1 MDLLRWRSI
10 AGDLGSGDGGIM
22 GKNSNIS
29 WTDHTWNPWQGCK
42 KVSAGCK
49 NCYMFRDK
57 ARYGQD
63 PEIVIRSKPATFN
76 KPMTWKDPAMVFVCS
91 WSDFFIEEADAW
103 RDVAWEIIRSSP
115 QLIFQILTKRPE
127 RIIEHLPFCWG
138 DGYPNVWMGV
148 TAENQEM
155 ADLRIPLLLEVPA
168 AVRFVSAEPL
178 LGPINF
184 WKFATREET
193 FGSMYDH
200 RGTYPFYQVIGMHG
214 SVKYHEGID
223 WIIVGG
229 ESGSSC
235 RDMNPEWARS
245 IKTQCVDEAGV
256 PFFMKQMS
264 GNTKAERE
272 AIPEDLIIRE
282 FPA

>member
-1 MDLLRWRSI
+1 
-10 AGDLGSGDGGIM
+10 M

-103 RDVAWEIIRSSP
+103 RDDAWEIIRNSP

-127 RIIEHLPFCWG
+127 RIIEHLPFGWG

-155 ADLRIPLLLEVPA
+155 ADLRIPILLNLPA
-168 AVRFVSAEPL
+168 AVHFVSCEPL
-178 LGPINF
+178 LGKIIFPRIVGRT
-184 WKFATREET
+184 ATWDSLSGWGVIT
-193 FGSMYDH
+193 
-200 RGTYPFYQVIGMHG
+200 RGICGQMIPNMRGPRL
-214 SVKYHEGID
+214 D
-223 WIIVGG
+223 WVIVGG
-229 ESGSSC
+229 ESGPGC
-235 RDMNPEWARS
+235 RDMNPEWAELIRY
-245 IKTQCVDEAGV
+245 QCDYEFDDGT

>member
-10 AGDLGSGDGGIM
+10 GGDLGSGDGGIM

-103 RDVAWEIIRSSP
+103 RDDAWEIIRNSP

-127 RIIEHLPFCWG
+127 RIIEHLPFGWG

-155 ADLRIPLLLEVPA
+155 ADLRIPILLGVPA
-168 AVRFVSAEPL
+168 VKRFLSCEPM
-178 LGPINF
+178 LGPIHLAQHF
-184 WKFATREET
+184 WT
-193 FGSMYDH
+193 S
-200 RGTYPFYQVIGMHG
+200 
-214 SVKYHEGID
+214 GIH
-223 WIIVGG
+223 WVIVGG
-229 ESGSSC
+229 ESGPEC
-235 RDMNPEWARS
+235 REMNKHWAGVTR
-245 IKTQCVDEAGV
+245 IQCEEAGV

-272 AIPEDLIIRE
+272 AIPEDLMIRR